1 MQETFDFYTLIII
14 ITFLGTLLFL
24 AFFIN
29 KKKDFFKSKINKN
42 RSIDIISSSLL
53 GGGNRVIMF
62 KVNKNNFLVVSNK
75 NSISNI
81 LPLNDAKLANTNEN
95 NLWPYSLKKQTSY
108 YLFFSLYLDYF
119 S

>member
-29 KKKDFFKSKINKN
+29 KKKDFFKSKIYKN
-42 RSIDIISSSLL
+42 RSIDIIGSSLL

-81 LPLNDAKLANTNEN
+81 LPLNDIELANTSEN
-95 NLWPYSLKKQTSY
+95 N
-108 YLFFSLYLDYF
+108 
-119 S
+119 

>member
-42 RSIDIISSSLL
+42 RSIDIIGSSLL

-62 KVNKNNFLVVSNK
+62 RVNKNISCQIGFIRCNVLGHLHWTRFRVLG
-75 NSISNI
+75 SI
-81 LPLNDAKLANTNEN
+81 
-95 NLWPYSLKKQTSY
+95 
-108 YLFFSLYLDYF
+108 
-119 S
+119 

>member
-14 ITFLGTLLFL
+14 ITFLSTLMVL

-42 RSIDIISSSLL
+42 RSIDIIGSSLL

-81 LPLNDAKLANTNEN
+81 LPLNDVELANTSEN
-95 NLWPYSLKKQTSY
+95 NL
-108 YLFFSLYLDYF
+108 
-119 S
+119 

>member
-14 ITFLGTLLFL
+14 ITFLGTLLLL

-29 KKKDFFKSKINKN
+29 KKKDFFKSQINKN

-62 KVNKNNFLVVSNK
+62 KVNKSNFLVVSNK
-75 NSISNI
+75 SSISNI
-81 LPLNDAKLANTNEN
+81 LPLNDTEHVNTSEN
-95 NLWPYSLKKQTSY
+95 N
-108 YLFFSLYLDYF
+108 
-119 S
+119 

>member
-1 MQETFDFYTLIII
+1 MQETFDFYSLIII

-29 KKKDFFKSKINKN
+29 KKKEFFKSKISKN

-62 KVNKNNFLVVSNK
+62 KVNKSNFLVVSNK
-75 NSISNI
+75 SSISNI
-81 LPLNDAKLANTNEN
+81 LPLNDKELSNTIGTIG
-95 NLWPYSLKKQTSY
+95 KKS
-108 YLFFSLYLDYF
+108 
-119 S
+119 

>member
-42 RSIDIISSSLL
+42 RSIDIIGSALL

-62 KVNKNNFLVVSNK
+62 KVNKNNFLVVSSK

-81 LPLNDAKLANTNEN
+81 LPLNDIELANTSEN
-95 NLWPYSLKKQTSY
+95 N
-108 YLFFSLYLDYF
+108 
-119 S
+119 

>member
-1 MQETFDFYTLIII
+1 MQENFDFYSLIII

-29 KKKDFFKSKINKN
+29 KKKEFFKSKINKN
-42 RSIDIISSSLL
+42 RSVDILSSSLL

-62 KVNKNNFLVVSNK
+62 KVNNSNFLVVSNK

-81 LPLNDAKLANTNEN
+81 LPLNHKELSNTIGNK
-95 NLWPYSLKKQTSY
+95 S
-108 YLFFSLYLDYF
+108 
-119 S
+119 

>member
-14 ITFLGTLLFL
+14 ITFLGTLLSL

-62 KVNKNNFLVVSNK
+62 KVDKNNFLVVSNK
-75 NSISNI
+75 SSISNI
-81 LPLNDAKLANTNEN
+81 LPLNNIDFTNKSEN
-95 NLWPYSLKKQTSY
+95 N
-108 YLFFSLYLDYF
+108 
-119 S
+119 

>member
-1 MQETFDFYTLIII
+1 
-14 ITFLGTLLFL
+14 LFL

-42 RSIDIISSSLL
+42 RSIDIIGSSLL

-81 LPLNDAKLANTNEN
+81 LPLNDIELANTSEN
-95 NLWPYSLKKQTSY
+95 N
-108 YLFFSLYLDYF
+108 
-119 S
+119 

>member
-1 MQETFDFYTLIII
+1 MQETFDFYSLIII

-29 KKKDFFKSKINKN
+29 KKKEFFKSKINKN

-62 KVNKNNFLVVSNK
+62 KVSKSKFLVVSNK
-75 NSISNI
+75 SSISNI
-81 LPLNDAKLANTNEN
+81 LPLNEKELSNTIGNK
-95 NLWPYSLKKQTSY
+95 S
-108 YLFFSLYLDYF
+108 
-119 S
+119 